1 MNVGGLVERNALLF
15 GRQTAFVGEGRRLTH
30 SEFAARA
37 FAFGNALLDRGVG
50 FQSRI
55 AILMRN
61 RIECLEAMFGCGCA
75 GLIAVP
81 LNWRLAAA
89 ELTRIVKDCEPEV
102 LIYEP
107 SFAATAAALLD
118 ACPSI
123 RCHATVQEPAN
134 GSEPYEDMLRDAS
147 RQRPDVR
154 VDDEAIES
162 LVYTSGTTGEPK
174 GVMLSHRA
182 VVAAARAGSWEG
194 GAQPTDRVLIVMPL
208 FHVGGKIEQMS
219 FWLAGGATYL
229 QSAFEVGQALALI
242 DRERLTAAH
251 LAPTMIAMLLDH
263 PDLCNIDHRCLRL
276 VHYASAPM
284 AVPLLR
290 RAIETLGPIF
300 VQLYGMTECV
310 LGTVLKAHQHVL
322 DGGPA
327 EVRRLASA
335 GQPYLGVDLRIEHVG
350 AAVEGSGPACRPGEA
365 GEILLRGP
373 ALMTGYWNR
382 TGQTIDALRGGWMRT
397 GDIGYLDEDGFLF
410 VVDRKKDMI
419 VSGGENI
426 YSREVEEALS
436 THSAVR
442 EAAVV
447 GIPDQTWGES
457 VYAFVAPTP
466 GSIVSPEELIAHC
479 RRQIAS
485 YKKPRFVAF
494 IDTLPRIHNGKV
506 DKKALRALANKEASQ
521 ALLKIQ

>member
-1 MNVGGLVERNALLF
+1 MNIGGLVERNALLF
-15 GRQTAFVGEGRRLTH
+15 ARQTAFVAEGRRLTH
-30 SEFAARA
+30 SAFAARA
-37 FAFGNALLDRGVG
+37 FAFGNALIDRGVG
-50 FQSRI
+50 FQSRV

-61 RIECLEAMFGCGCA
+61 RIEGLEAMFGCGCA
-75 GLIAVP
+75 GLIGVP

-89 ELTRIVKDCEPEV
+89 ELTRIVKDCEPQV

-107 SFAATAAALLD
+107 SFAAVAAALVD

-123 RCHATVQEPAN
+123 RCHATV
-134 GSEPYEDMLRDAS
+134 SEPVAGSDLYEDMLRAAS
-147 RQRPDVR
+147 PHRPDVQ

-162 LVYTSGTTGEPK
+162 IVYTSGTTGDAK

-182 VVAAARAGSWEG
+182 IVAAARAGSWEG
-194 GAQPTDRVLIVMPL
+194 GVQPTDRALIVMPL

-219 FWLAGGATYL
+219 FWLAGATTYL
-229 QSAFEVGQALALI
+229 QAAFDVGQALALI

-263 PDLCNIDHRCLRL
+263 PDLPKVDHRSLRL

-290 RAIETLGPIF
+290 RAIETFGPIF

-322 DGGPA
+322 DGSP
-327 EVRRLASA
+327 EQVRRLASA
-335 GQPYLGVDLRIEHVG
+335 GQPYLGVDLRIDGLG
-350 AAVEGSGPACRPGEA
+350 ATGDGSCRSSPGEP
-365 GEILLRGP
+365 GEILLRSP
-373 ALMTGYWNR
+373 AAMTGYWNR
-382 TGQTIDALRGGWMRT
+382 TGQTIGALQGGWMRT

-447 GIPDQTWGES
+447 GVPDQTWGES
-457 VYAFVAPTP
+457 VFAFVAPTP
-466 GSIVSPEELIAHC
+466 GAVVTPEELIVHC

-485 YKKPRFVAF
+485 YKKPRFIKFVDA
-494 IDTLPRIHNGKV
+494 LPRIHNGKV
-506 DKKALRALANKEASQ
+506 DKKALRALAGKEALQ
-521 ALLKIQ
+521 APLKVQ